1 MKINKAIIALTSCTF
16 LFFGNFTYAA
26 EESKEY
32 CKEYIDVLCD
42 FMRSDK
48 CTKFSGFSICDI
60 NSDGSAELIISEDS
74 YHAASCQI
82 YSFNDEKLIYVGRYG
97 AYGDIGYD
105 SATDI
110 LTVYN
115 IAQGFES
122 HLFFKINGS
131 DAEYLAKFF
140 NNAGRAE
147 NELDLFYEIDNEKV
161 SFEKYSQTLDEYSG
175 TYKGIGRDCKFTF
188 NEMIKYLPN
197 ADNLSRLKIISNIFI
212 CAGKDVR

>member
-1 MKINKAIIALTSCTF
+1 
-16 LFFGNFTYAA
+16 
-26 EESKEY
+26 
-32 CKEYIDVLCD
+32 
-42 FMRSDK
+42 MRSDK

-115 IAQGFES
+115 
-122 HLFFKINGS
+122 
-131 DAEYLAKFF
+131 
-140 NNAGRAE
+140 
-147 NELDLFYEIDNEKV
+147 
-161 SFEKYSQTLDEYSG
+161 KYSQTLDEYSG